1 MNDYAPIDHNHDERY
16 LKLTGGTLTG
26 DVKFQAGLH
35 GINPVFTG
43 NIREGGTLLYQKYA
57 AKSHTHEI
65 ADVSGLQATLDAM
78 APIVGTTAPTA
89 DTVGFVGQLYV
100 DTATGKTYHC
110 TARTNT
116 GTDEEPSWSY
126 TWEDDINANGGHM
139 YLDRVGGDRT
149 LKIYST
155 GNARRQPI
163 SIYGNRVDMTNSDVA
178 YVNLGNAKLTGF
190 GGADISCRN
199 GNFTPTLQIALVNN
213 QPSVKINDCALYAQ
227 YGFQQG
233 ISVIP
238 DTTTACELSEGV
250 YSHIPDSVP
259 TYTLPAVA
267 DTGRTHEIV
276 LNVRF
281 GGTALSYSFE
291 DSSGNAIAPL
301 STPTVED
308 GTVISF
314 LCRYEPLLEQWA
326 IMPVSLGRREVT
338 A

>member
-1 MNDYAPIDHNHDERY
+1 MNNRPYSSQSILNDVYDPETQSLRISEDMNDYAPIDHNHDDAY
-16 LKLTGGTLTG
+16 LKL
-26 DVKFQAGLH
+26 
-35 GINPVFTG
+35 
-43 NIREGGTLLYQKYA
+43 
-57 AKSHTHEI
+57 S
-65 ADVSGLQATLDAM
+65 
-78 APIVGTTAPTA
+78 
-89 DTVGFVGQLYV
+89 
-100 DTATGKTYHC
+100 
-110 TARTNT
+110 
-116 GTDEEPSWSY
+116 
-126 TWEDDINANGGHM
+126 GGHM
-139 YLDRVGGDRT
+139 YLDRAGGDRA

-155 GNARRQPI
+155 GNEGRQPI
-163 SIYGNRVDMTNSDVA
+163 SIYGNLVDMTNSDVA
-178 YVNLGNAKLTGF
+178 YVKFGYAKLTLF

-199 GNFTPTLQIALVNN
+199 GNFTPTLQVALVNN
-213 QPSVKINDCALYAQ
+213 QPSVTINDCALYAQ

-238 DTTTACELSEGV
+238 ATTTACALSEGV
-250 YSHIPDSVP
+250 YSHIPDSAP

-281 GGTALSYSFE
+281 GGAALSYSFE
-291 DSSGNAIAPL
+291 DASGNPVAPL

-314 LCRYEPLLEQWA
+314 LCRHEPLLEQWA